1 MLRHAS
7 ALLVLENA
15 ALARWTLFNVAH
27 AFRRVACTASIVELG
42 LLATAAGFAHAAVLQ
57 GKAFAALDSARSND
71 REALCVAGAA
81 LESAPGLIS
90 EAATGIFVPAAVL
103 GSGTLDSVA
112 LVLDPYAGELLVGPL
127 LSFVAHRVSA
137 LFLNAVAKLFIPSVI
152 ILAIFYKY
160 DFIGAPSG
168 ASAGVYFAF
177 SFVIGFIFVVNFV
190 VVAAIDRLHNVD
202 IAVAH
207 AFTEG
212 FVPAVALATRLPGG
226 FPLVG
231 DAVVCVLVVIVVFIA
246 LVTISCIL

>member
-1 MLRHAS
+1 LLRHAS

-42 LLATAAGFAHAAVLQ
+42 LLSTAAGFAHAAVLQ

-71 REALCVAGAA
+71 REALCVTGAA

-127 LSFVAHRVSA
+127 FSFVAHWVSA

-160 DFIGAPSG
+160 DFIGATSG
-168 ASAGVYFAF
+168 ATSAF
-177 SFVIGFIFVVNFV
+177 SFAIGFIFVVNFV

>member
-71 REALCVAGAA
+71 REALCVTGAA

-127 LSFVAHRVSA
+127 FSFVAHWVSA

-168 ASAGVYFAF
+168 ASAGVCAF
-177 SFVIGFIFVVNFV
+177 SVAIGFIFVVNFV